1 MNSNQKRPPA
11 WGPSIIGLILV
22 GLLATP
28 APILAEQVT
37 YTYDN
42 LNRLTHT
49 DYGNGRAIE
58 YTYDA
63 AGNRL
68 SQVVTVPDQNQAP
81 TANREPERGAQVSSL
96 TATALPAGA
105 ASR

>member
-11 WGPSIIGLILV
+11 WSPAITGFILV

-37 YTYDN
+37 HTYDN
-42 LNRLTHT
+42 LNRLTRT

-68 SQVVTVPDQNQAP
+68 SQVVTVPKPYAKTIAGP
-81 TANREPERGAQVSSL
+81 EPGESATDS
-96 TATALPAGA
+96 TATALPAGTA
-105 ASR
+105 PR

>member
-11 WGPSIIGLILV
+11 WSPPITGFILV

-28 APILAEQVT
+28 APLLAEQVT
-37 YTYDN
+37 HTYDN
-42 LNRLTHT
+42 LNRLTRT
-49 DYGNGRAIE
+49 DYGNGRAID

-68 SQVVTVPDQNQAP
+68 SQVITAP
-81 TANREPERGAQVSSL
+81 KPYPKANAGPEPRESASGAA
-96 TATALPAGA
+96 ATALPAGTPP
-105 ASR
+105 R